1 MLASHSIIK
10 IRRHIPVEAVNVLVN
25 TPIGDEL
32 LQQISDVSP
41 RIKLGNIY
49 ELARAEQKGD
59 FAGKSELDVLLA
71 EAEIIYGFRF
81 PKNMIARAPR
91 LKWVQVMSAG
101 VDRFLDDELRQSSV
115 IMANVSG
122 IHATPISELVLELML
137 MFVKQAPLCF
147 QLKKEK
153 QWQRFMPAV
162 LRSKTVGILGLGNIG
177 REVARLSKAFG
188 MRVIATRRSA
198 SRVARARYVD
208 ILLTREQLPRLLS
221 ESDFVVLSLPFT
233 SETNKLIGEKELR
246 TMKPTAYLINIARG
260 SIVDEEVL
268 IRALDEH
275 WIAGAGLDVFA
286 TEPLPP
292 DSRLWEF
299 PNVIFSPHIAGGME
313 DYNIQA
319 TKLFCKNLRRYL
331 SGKNLLNVIDK
342 KKGY

>member
-1 MLASHSIIK
+1 
-10 IRRHIPVEAVNVLVN
+10 VESVNVLVT

-32 LQQISDVSP
+32 LQQITAVSP
-41 RIKLGNIY
+41 TIKLCNVS
-49 ELARAEQKGD
+49 ELVRAEQRGD
-59 FAGKSELDVLLA
+59 FARKDELDAMLA
-71 EAEIIYGFRF
+71 QAEVIYGLRL
-81 PKNMIARAPR
+81 PKNVIARAPK

-115 IMANVSG
+115 IMTSVSG
-122 IHATPISELVLELML
+122 MHATPIGEIVLELML

-147 QLKKEK
+147 QLKQER
-153 QWQRFMPAV
+153 QWKRFMPTV
-162 LRSKTVGILGLGNIG
+162 LHSKTVGIVGLGNIG
-177 REVARLSKAFG
+177 REVARLAKAFG
-188 MRVIATRRSA
+188 MRVVATRRSA
-198 SRVARARYVD
+198 KRVMRAKGVD
-208 ILLTREQLPRLLS
+208 ILLPREQLPRLLS

-233 SETNKLIGEKELR
+233 SETNKLIGEEELR

-260 SIVDEEVL
+260 NIVDEEAL

-286 TEPLPP
+286 TEPLPA
-292 DSRLWEF
+292 DSCLWEF

-319 TKLFCKNLRRYL
+319 TELFCKNLRHYL
-331 SGKNLLNVIDK
+331 SGENLLNVIDK

>member
-1 MLASHSIIK
+1 MES
-10 IRRHIPVEAVNVLVN
+10 VNVLVT

-32 LQQISDVSP
+32 LQQITAVSP
-41 RIKLGNIY
+41 TIKLCNVS
-49 ELARAEQKGD
+49 ELVRAEQRGD
-59 FAGKSELDVLLA
+59 FARKDELDAMLA
-71 EAEIIYGFRF
+71 QAEVIYGLRL
-81 PKNMIARAPR
+81 PKNVIARAPK

-115 IMANVSG
+115 IMTSVSG
-122 IHATPISELVLELML
+122 MHATPIGEIVLELML

-147 QLKKEK
+147 QLKQER
-153 QWQRFMPAV
+153 QWKRFMPTV
-162 LRSKTVGILGLGNIG
+162 LHSKTVGIVGLGNIG
-177 REVARLSKAFG
+177 REVARLAKAFG
-188 MRVIATRRSA
+188 MRVVATRRSA
-198 SRVARARYVD
+198 KRVMRAKGVD
-208 ILLTREQLPRLLS
+208 ILLPREQLPRLLS

-233 SETNKLIGEKELR
+233 SETNKLIGEEELR

-260 SIVDEEVL
+260 NIVDEEAL

-286 TEPLPP
+286 TEPLPA
-292 DSRLWEF
+292 DSCLWEF

-319 TKLFCKNLRRYL
+319 TELFCKNLRHYL
-331 SGKNLLNVIDK
+331 SGENLLNVIDK